1 MHVHWYSY
9 IQTASSREDAQS
21 WVALFVSFIKN
32 IPQGK
37 VNIFNMLQN
46 IYVTNTR
53 CLPVL
58 QRSRILTDRWNMNSH
73 L

>member
-9 IQTASSREDAQS
+9 IQTASSREGAQS
-21 WVALFVSFIKN
+21 WVALLASFIKN

-46 IYVTNTR
+46 YATTTCI
-53 CLPVL
+53 PVL
-58 QRSRILTDRWNMNSH
+58 QRSGISNDKMKME
-73 L
+73 

>member
-9 IQTASSREDAQS
+9 IQTASSREGAQS

-37 VNIFNMLQN
+37 VNIQYATKLRNYYMYTGITTFWDIN
-46 IYVTNTR
+46 R
-53 CLPVL
+53 
-58 QRSRILTDRWNMNSH
+58 
-73 L
+73 